1 MMVNVETN
9 MNVAIM
15 ILILLLLLLLII
27 IIIIIIIMMLILT
40 TMKIT
45 MKGDNINY
53 FFQICFANTFQ
64 LLFAT
69 DI

>member
-1 MMVNVETN
+1 MMIILETN

-15 ILILLLLLLLII
+15 ILILLLLIIMII
-27 IIIIIIIMMLILT
+27 IIIIVTLILT
-40 TMKIT
+40 TMKII

-53 FFQICFANTFQ
+53 FFQICFASTFQ